1 MELLIS
7 ATTQDWGQS
16 SLLTASKEAKSRQK
30 FTCKPCSDS
39 AFTRYALPLKNP
51 NWELL
56 AT

>member
-51 NWELL
+51 N
-56 AT
+56 